1 MNVVGKKILM
11 EFKRQHSDVR
21 GQIDAWL
28 CEMEIAKWKNPNE
41 LKVRYPSASLLSGKT
56 VIFDIK
62 GNDYRIAAKVNYRN
76 QVILIKKVGTHAEY
90 SKWSF

>member
-11 EFKRQHSDVR
+11 DFRRQHSDVR
-21 GQIDAWL
+21 GQIDSWL
-28 CEMEIAKWKNPNE
+28 CEVEIAKWENPNE
-41 LKVRYPSASLLSGKT
+41 LKVRYPSASLLSGKI

-90 SKWSF
+90 SKWNF